1 MSQNRLEGEKMKIVC
16 TVTRYAVI
24 FGAMFLLTACGGGG
38 GSSSVQA
45 PQTEQIASLQKGECF
60 SPVVDSSYVMDV
72 EVKPCSEGTKYQ
84 VAGRI
89 TLKDSVDAAYP
100 GHVELDKRIYDEC
113 ESVFEAFTGL
123 TFWSLKHGLD
133 IETVAPS
140 LTGWNDGDREGICL
154 ISKMDG
160 SELMTSVEVVQ
171 AE

>member
-1 MSQNRLEGEKMKIVC
+1 MKNIR
-16 TVTRYAVI
+16 TVTRDAVI
-24 FGAMFLLTACGGGG
+24 FGVMFLLTACGGGG
-38 GSSSVQA
+38 GSSTAQA
-45 PQTEQIASLQKGECF
+45 PQTEQLTSLQKGQCF
-60 SPVVDSSYVMDV
+60 TPVVDSSYVMDV

-89 TLKDSVDAAYP
+89 TLNDSVDATYP

-113 ESVFEAFTGL
+113 ESVFETFTGL

-140 LTGWNDGDREGICL
+140 LTGWKDGDREGICL
-154 ISKMDG
+154 VRKMDG
-160 SELMTSVEVVQ
+160 SELMASVEVVQ